1 MLVSDGLYF
10 NNALDG
16 GAIPGPVPTGAD
28 LDALIALVRAAP
40 IAALTRAIV
49 HRRESRR

>member
-16 GAIPGPVPTGAD
+16 GAIPGPVPTGA
-28 LDALIALVRAAP
+28 AHGRAHRAASSGAP
-40 IAALTRAIV
+40 TPAI
-49 HRRESRR
+49 